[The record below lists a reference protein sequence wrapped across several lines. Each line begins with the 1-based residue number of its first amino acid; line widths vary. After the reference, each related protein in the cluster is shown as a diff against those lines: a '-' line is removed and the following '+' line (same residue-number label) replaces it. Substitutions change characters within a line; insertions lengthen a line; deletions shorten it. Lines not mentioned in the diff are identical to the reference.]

1 MHGKATS
8 VEANKTIDSPTL
20 KSEVVEVTNYISE
33 AAPEVRGDLSQL
45 INLIQII
52 APEAT
57 LHLEQGVPVF
67 YLGQHWTFSVIA
79 RQKHVSLIFDDFD
92 IQDESFSFKERL
104 KKASFGDHCISF
116 KQLNDSNLNVVA
128 EMLGKLKVD
137 TLRKYPLQKKS
148 IH

>member
-1 MHGKATS
+1 MHGKSTS
-8 VEANKTIDSPTL
+8 VEASQTIDTPTIAGD
-20 KSEVVEVTNYISE
+20 EIEVTNYISE
-33 AAPEVRGDLSQL
+33 AAPEVRSDLSQL
-45 INLIQII
+45 IGLIQLI

-57 LHLEQGVPVF
+57 LHLERGVPVF

-79 RQKHVSLIFDDFD
+79 HQKRVSLIFDDFD
-92 IQDESFSFKERL
+92 IQDEGFSFRERL

-116 KQLNDSNLNVVA
+116 KKLNEGNLNVIA
-128 EMLGKLKVD
+128 ELLGKLKVD